1 MNQLF
6 ERNIENRDSPF
17 SINALRQIAKEK
29 VIRKLTALF
38 HSVIFILA
46 NIFLLL
52 LNLFT
57 SPGIL
62 WELYV
67 LSSWFVGLGIHI
79 TLYLIYSRGITG
91 KSKRL
96 LIFHAIV
103 SFLVMQLL
111 FVINYVSDFS
121 NCWILWPNSAIT
133 CALLIHFIIYS
144 IFNTKRKSNGIIKF
158 WIEKKI
164 ELELKK
170 RLKIGKN
177 TNFFFF

>member
-1 MNQLF
+1 MVIMSNINTLF
-6 ERNIENRDSPF
+6 ENSVDEQDSPF
-17 SINALRQIAKEK
+17 SKDALRKIAKEK
-29 VIRKLTALF
+29 VLWKLTVLF
-38 HSVIFILA
+38 HGVVFILV
-46 NIFLLL
+46 NVFLLL

-57 SPGIL
+57 FPGVL

-67 LSSWFVGLGIHI
+67 LSSWFVGLGIHV

-121 NCWILWPNSAIT
+121 SCWHLWPNGAIT
-133 CALLIHFIIYS
+133 CALLMHLLIYS
-144 IFNTKRKSNGIIKF
+144 RLRKTRNRNGIIKT
-158 WIEKKI
+158 WMEKQIK
-164 ELELKK
+164 LELKK
-170 RLKIGKN
+170 VKTMEK
-177 TNFFFF
+177 